1 MIRFL
6 LDTDTCIT
14 LIRGKGASIL
24 AMMRRHDV
32 GDVGISSVTAAEL
45 YAGVFKSTAPERNRV
60 ALIEFMAP
68 LEVLPFDADA
78 AVHYGKLRADL
89 ESRGVPIGA
98 MDMLIAA
105 HAAAIGATVVTQN
118 TREFRRVRNLKVE
131 NWNR

>member
-24 AMMRRHDV
+24 AVMRRHDV
-32 GDVGISSVTAAEL
+32 GDVGISSITAAEL
-45 YAGVFKSTAPERNRV
+45 YAGVFKSAAPERNRV

-105 HAAAIGATVVTQN
+105 HATAIGATVVTQN

-131 NWNR
+131 NWSR